1 MEAMVLGRKAKGGGV
16 HARECGGGVS
26 EKGTSP
32 MAPARE
38 SGLTNKMGT
47 AVVTTLYFKSF
58 CAETLTVV
66 ARISSAKLSFFM
78 CNSFLQRK
86 FNVYI

>member
-1 MEAMVLGRKAKGGGV
+1 
-16 HARECGGGVS
+16 
-26 EKGTSP
+26 
-32 MAPARE
+32 
-38 SGLTNKMGT
+38 
-47 AVVTTLYFKSF
+47 VVTTLYFKSF

>member
-1 MEAMVLGRKAKGGGV
+1 
-16 HARECGGGVS
+16 
-26 EKGTSP
+26 